1 MQLPINEQIK
11 YTPIILWGE
20 QMGQYSRRIL
30 GTVYRAQDTEAPV
43 GSLYQDQRGHWVTI
57 ADIGSQEDINLF
69 RHQVAKRRERLRHE
83 QFKLAHIA

>member
-30 GTVYRAQDTEAPV
+30 GTVYRAQDTEAPE

-57 ADIGSQEDINLF
+57 ADIGSQEDIDLF
-69 RHQVAKRRERLRHE
+69 NRQVAKRRERLRHE